1 MTVTSIRPEGRT
13 KCAVAIDGEYMFTLY
28 KGELSRYRI
37 REGEELSEEAFA
49 EIMQTLLPRR
59 AKLRCMNLLKS
70 RSYTRKQLMEKL
82 RTGKYPETV
91 IEEAL
96 SYVESYGYVDDAAYA
111 RDYVEGQIGKKGL
124 RRIEE
129 ELLRKG
135 VDRRLIEE
143 AVLQVQEKDGRQDE
157 AALIRGLLEK
167 KRFRPDEADPA
178 ERRRMQA
185 FLFRKGFSAEGIR
198 KAMNGGFYDDI

>member
-1 MTVTSIRPEGRT
+1 MTVTSIVPEGRT
-13 KCAVAIDGEYMFTLY
+13 KYAVAIDGECVFTLY

-37 REGEELSEEAFA
+37 REGGELSEEAFA
-49 EIMQTLLPRR
+49 EIMQTLLPKR

-70 RSYTRKQLMEKL
+70 RSYTRRQLMDKL
-82 RTGKYPETV
+82 RAGKYPEAV

-111 RDYVEGQIGKKGL
+111 RSYVEDQIEKKGL
-124 RRIEE
+124 TRIEE

-135 VDRRLIEE
+135 VDRSLIEE
-143 AVLQVQEKDGRQDE
+143 AVSLVQEKDGRQDE
-157 AALIRGLLEK
+157 AALIGSLLEK
-167 KRFRPDEADPA
+167 KHFRPEEADYS
-178 ERRRMQA
+178 ERRKMQA

-198 KAMNGGFYDDI
+198 KAMNGCFDDI

>member
-1 MTVTSIRPEGRT
+1 MTVNRIVPEGKTRVVVT
-13 KCAVAIDGEYMFTLY
+13 VDSEYPFPLY
-28 KGELSRYRI
+28 KGELARYRI

-49 EIMQTLLPRR
+49 EIMRTLLPKR

-82 RTGKYPETV
+82 RAGKYPEEV

-96 SYVESYGYVDDAAYA
+96 SYVESYGYVNDAAYA
-111 RDYVEGQIGKKGL
+111 RSYVEDQIGKKGL

-135 VDRRLIEE
+135 VDREMIEE
-143 AVLQVQEKDGRQDE
+143 AVSQVQERDGGQDE
-157 AALIRGLLEK
+157 TALIAALLEK
-167 KRFRPDEADPA
+167 RHFRPAEADLS
-178 ERRRMQA
+178 EKRRMQA
-185 FLFRKGFSAEGIR
+185 FLFRRGFSAEGIR
-198 KAMNGGFYDDI
+198 RAMSGGCYDD